1 MDVEFHYYMTYL
13 IAKRAMYSNEDA
25 LIIATSAQMV
35 DDNVLLYR
43 VYSDDGSTYENIIS
57 QTMDVTRPRKDWLDI
72 YPYFHFFPGDQ
83 SYKNSW
89 RIDGCKHC
97 INTTPNSEKSQEMV
111 REAFASE
118 NLYRI
123 GIAMHVYADTWAHQN
138 FIGTQ
143 DTFNALDWEKQKVPL
158 ALGHAE
164 AGHDPDVP
172 GFKWDDGRLAN
183 SSVNNTDRFIDAAKY
198 MLEALLKN
206 NNIRDVNYIVDEQ
219 LALENDLRKCI
230 ANGVGFEGRIAQYI
244 NLSANEKYGGEQI
257 PIYDDYAWQMPAIG
271 NDPLLYRLISKLP
284 MIGDYLAQIFYKK
297 ALNTAWKKSSKEI
310 DGLHW
315 KKFQDAIKEHHICVH
330 DILHRDDEEGFNFL
344 HCYKNGHEGTWQK
357 PE

>member
-13 IAKRAMYSNEDA
+13 IAKRAQYSNEDA

-35 DDNVLLYR
+35 DDNVLLYK
-43 VYSDDGSTYENIIS
+43 VSGDDGSVYENIIS

-83 SYKNSW
+83 RYKDSW
-89 RIDGCKHC
+89 RVDGCKHC
-97 INTTPNSEKSQEMV
+97 INTTPNSDKAQEMV
-111 REAFASE
+111 HEALVSG

-143 DTFNALDWEKQKVPL
+143 DTFNALDWGKQKIPL
-158 ALGHAE
+158 SLGHAE

-172 GFKWDDGRLAN
+172 GRKWEDGRLAN
-183 SSVNNTDRFIDAAKY
+183 SRVDNTERFIDAAQH

-206 NNIRDVNYIVDEQ
+206 KNRNDEKFIESEQRDLGEDLRQCI
-219 LALENDLRKCI
+219 ASSENDTK
-230 ANGVGFEGRIAQYI
+230 RILSYI
-244 NLSANEKYGGEQI
+244 GLSETEKYGGSRI
-257 PIYDDYAWQMPAIG
+257 PVYDDYGWQLPAIG
-271 NDPLLYRLISKLP
+271 NDPIRYRLISKIP
-284 MIGDYLAQIFYKK
+284 GIGDYLAQIVFKN
-297 ALNTAWKKSSKEI
+297 AIDIRWKKSASEI

-330 DILHRDDEEGFNFL
+330 EILHKDDEEGFNFL
-344 HCYKNGHEGTWQK
+344 HRYKQGHEGTWQMA
-357 PE
+357 E